1 MGGGVWG
8 YSDLPTGAGTF
19 FFFFFFSL
27 RFKISPRESQAGGT
41 YMSIIGVP
49 SVARNAYS

>member
-1 MGGGVWG
+1 MGG
-8 YSDLPTGAGTF
+8 YSDLPTGAGT
-19 FFFFFFSL
+19 FFFFFSL